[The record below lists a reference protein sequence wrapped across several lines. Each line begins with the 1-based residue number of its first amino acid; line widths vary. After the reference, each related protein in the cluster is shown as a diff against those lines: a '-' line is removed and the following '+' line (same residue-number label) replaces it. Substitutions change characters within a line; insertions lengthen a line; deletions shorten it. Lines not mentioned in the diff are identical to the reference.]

1 MPRPRRLPAPAL
13 APALAQAVA
22 LLCGGAAACGGG
34 GDDAGP
40 GDAVSD
46 AGAPDVLPVMRNAEP
61 PFHYPP
67 DLYARKI
74 QANVT
79 LRLFID
85 SLGAVRPEST
95 TVAETSGHGAL
106 DSAAVAG
113 SRDLQ
118 FTPARRAGRAVG
130 VVVKFPILFRHP
142 EAGPGAGGERE

>member
-1 MPRPRRLPAPAL
+1 MSSPRRLPAL
-13 APALAQAVA
+13 AVA
-22 LLCGGAAACGGG
+22 LLCGGGAACAS
-34 GDDAGP
+34 GDDAAAREATPAG
-40 GDAVSD
+40 
-46 AGAPDVLPVMRNAEP
+46 GAPDVLPVMRNAEP

-67 DLYARKI
+67 DLYAQRI

-95 TVAETSGHGAL
+95 SVAESSGHRAL

-118 FTPARRAGRAVG
+118 FTPAQRDGRPMG

-142 EAGPGAGGERE
+142 EAGTGPADSLPPPVGARP